1 MARKGLIQRTF
12 THEGVR
18 YYVSGS
24 TELEAEL
31 NRELKKRELEED
43 KKKISKNMLVDAWC
57 EEWLTTYKASTIN
70 ARYYD
75 TIRQTINK
83 HISPE
88 IGKMQIKSV
97 KPVHLQKILNSK
109 KHMSKSSVDKIF
121 DIIRQIFRE
130 AYNNALII
138 ENPATGLKKPIVA
151 SPKPRRPLTA
161 SENKATLSLFKKED
175 NLFMEIIYYC
185 GLRPGEIAALQWL
198 DIDYARQVINV
209 RQALKSDGSFGPP
222 KSSAGI
228 REVPIPTPL
237 MNTFKKHKSERVT
250 NPCGRICSSKR
261 NQHHTKSTINKL
273 WNDWKVL
280 LLKEMKYPEY
290 LENDLTMYCYR
301 HNYCT
306 NLQAAGVPINVAR
319 ELMGHEDIALTSQI
333 YTHKSE
339 KSLQDA
345 ADLINKFNASNQ

>member
-1 MARKGLIQRTF
+1 MARNGLIQRTF
-12 THEGVR
+12 TYEGVR

-57 EEWLTTYKASTIN
+57 DEWLTTYKASTIN

-88 IGKMQIKSV
+88 IGKMQIKAV

-109 KHMSKSSVDKIF
+109 KHLSKSSVDKIF

-138 ENPATGLKKPIVA
+138 ENPATGLKKPAVA

-161 SENKATLSLFKKED
+161 SENKATLSLFKKGD
-175 NLFMEIIYYC
+175 NLFMQIIYYC

-198 DIDYARQVINV
+198 DIDKQRKVIKV
-209 RQALKSDGSFGPP
+209 TKALKSDGGYGPP
-222 KSSAGI
+222 KSKAGI
-228 REVPIPTPL
+228 REVPIPIPL
-237 MNTFKKHKSERVT
+237 MEALLRNQG
-250 NPCGRICSSKR
+250 NPFDRICKAKR
-261 NQHHTKSTINKL
+261 GGHHTKSTINKM
-273 WNDWKVL
+273 WEDWKIL
-280 LLKEMKYPEY
+280 LMQEMNTPEY
-290 LENDLTMYCYR
+290 IDNNLTLYCYR

-319 ELMGHEDIALTSQI
+319 ELMGHEDITLTSQI